1 VSAGKGGVVTKLL
14 IQHGTVIDGTGAR
27 PLSDGAVLV
36 VDGRVVA
43 VGAAAAVAGRPDAAG
58 AELVDAAGCW
68 VIPGLI
74 DAHVHATLTGAGS
87 MPVFLG
93 CGVTTVRDVGGPL
106 DGLIEI
112 RDQLAAGTVVGPR
125 FVFSGPLIDGESPSF
140 PNAALPII
148 ASTADGAEAAELA
161 ERCIAA
167 GAGSIKLYFRLGRD
181 AVRAAIAR
189 VNGRVPV
196 TGHLGRTLASE
207 AAEAGINGLEH
218 VIVTAYND
226 VAAEGRGFDAMTSSM
241 ATGGFWSGLLAGWA
255 DVDLDA
261 APAQR
266 LLELLRERDVTLDPT
281 LDITRTGLGGLPS
294 DEGAPLTQYVRP
306 TLRQA
311 WSMQLPGQAAP
322 DEAARDVARRG
333 HAKCD
338 ELVWR
343 YHAMRGRVTAGTD
356 VGAVRNCVPGFSLHG
371 EMRMLR
377 DAGLS
382 NEAVLRAATIDAAR
396 ALRIDGETG
405 SIVAGKV
412 ADLVVL
418 EADPLADVRN
428 VGRVRT
434 VVRGGVAHDA
444 AALLAGAAAAYA

>member
-1 VSAGKGGVVTKLL
+1 VKGGAVAKLL
-14 IQHGTVIDGTGAR
+14 IQHGTVIDGTGGRA
-27 PLSDGAVLV
+27 LNDGAVLI
-36 VDGRVVA
+36 VDGRIAA
-43 VGAAAAVAGRPDAAG
+43 VGATAEVAGRPEAAG
-58 AELVDAAGCW
+58 AEVVDAAGCW

-74 DAHVHATLTGAGS
+74 DAHIHSALTGVGS

-106 DGLIEI
+106 EVMTDI
-112 RDQLAAGTVVGPR
+112 RDQLAAGAVAGPR
-125 FVFSGPLIDGESPSF
+125 FVFSGPLIDGEPPSF

-148 ASTADGAEAAELA
+148 ASTADGAAAATLA
-161 ERCIAA
+161 EQCIAA
-167 GAGSIKLYFRLGRD
+167 GAGSIKLYFRLGCD
-181 AVRAAIAR
+181 AVRAAIER
-189 VNGRVPV
+189 VAGRVPV

-226 VAAEGRGFDAMTSSM
+226 VAPEGRRFDAMTSSM
-241 ATGGFWSGLLAGWA
+241 ATGEFWSGLLGGWA

-261 APAQR
+261 ASAQR

-294 DEGAPLTQYVRP
+294 DEGAPPAQYVRP
-306 TLRQA
+306 ELRQA
-311 WSMQLPGQAAP
+311 WSMQAPGQRAP
-322 DEAARDVARRG
+322 DVAARDIARRG

-338 ELVWR
+338 ELVRR
-343 YHAMRGRVTAGTD
+343 YHAMGGRVTAGTD

-396 ALRIDGETG
+396 AMRIDDETG
-405 SIVAGKV
+405 SIEVGKA

-418 EADPLADVRN
+418 EGDPLADVRN

-444 AALLAGAAAAYA
+444 AALLAAAAAAYA